1 MCAYLYVSTVAVK
14 NYGTTDHEGL
24 RNGGTERYDFNRP
37 RSKIFDK
44 IAIAMILNILKVFL

>member
-1 MCAYLYVSTVAVK
+1 MAVK